1 MVTSFM
7 EDDWFS
13 YFLEYNE
20 DDDIYQSIDPES
32 FVESIY
38 NEQFEEP
45 PEDGDGIFNTTGP
58 LPEEIKP
65 RILKVREKIP
75 DIPIY
80 KPLGNDSITVV
91 SNAVGLKDAMYDS
104 SVRDGL
110 IVLHTKDVRLIAR
123 SMKNYRFGAKAIL
136 LNMDQVSKDNML
148 GQFLEICKLN
158 LE

>member
-20 DDDIYQSIDPES
+20 DDDIYQSLDPET

-38 NEQFEEP
+38 NEQFEAP
-45 PEDGDGIFNTTGP
+45 PETNDTIFDTTGS

-123 SMKNYRFGAKAIL
+123 SMKNYRLEAKAIL
-136 LNMDQVSKDNML
+136 LNMDHVSKDNML
-148 GQFLEICKLN
+148 GQFLEICRLN
-158 LE
+158 LA